1 MALSD
6 QLSQLSARA
15 KELED
20 HATAAKSKAKA
31 DLQQE
36 VESAREAAQAQGDV
50 LRQSAE
56 AHKNN
61 ISAWWDSVGRSWND
75 HLAAVRKDVD
85 DKRAAHDVKT
95 AQKRADNAEDDA
107 AFAVDYAYAAVEEA
121 EYAVLDATLARMDAD
136 EMSATGG
143 GGAG

>member
-1 MALSD
+1 MTVSD
-6 QLSQLSARA
+6 QLSQLSART

-20 HATAAKSKAKA
+20 RAAAAKSKAKA

-36 VESAREAAQAQGDV
+36 VASAREAAQVQGDA
-50 LRQSAE
+50 LRKSAE
-56 AHKNN
+56 AHKGN

-75 HLAAVRKDVD
+75 HLAAVREDFD
-85 DKRAAHDVKT
+85 DKRAAHDLKT

-107 AFAVDYAYAAVEEA
+107 AFAIDYAYAAVEEA

-136 EMSATGG
+136 EMAAGG